1 MFYFDIIALMA
12 GNLILKNLYK
22 IGRKLKEDRIGIVY
36 EALYLPNNTLI
47 SVREYHRKFCHASIV
62 DKLQGAIYQL
72 SLLNHPNIVKIIDSE
87 FLESERFFIVYD
99 TPYQGSLAD
108 ILEKIERFSE
118 EESINIIKIILKALE
133 YAHQKKI
140 IHGALNPENILMQ
153 SNGEIKLINF
163 YTDALLNHFS
173 LSKESLLL
181 NPLYLPP
188 EQLKGETLRK
198 SSDLFSVGILAY
210 KMLSGHN
217 PYPQIESIPMILRNL
232 QRHPESLI
240 IRNPGLSKYL
250 EDIIFKAVEYNPGY
264 RQQSALEMLGDFNS
278 GKVTIRVEEIKMREA
293 LKKQQKTTPAI
304 QSTTAQEIEL
314 PPMKKTEN
322 RQTKSFQYNNHYAA
336 EEPATKKRAV
346 TMKNININKKVLAK
360 NLFYLFIGLSF
371 LGISIAIVNSLFVSY
386 FTSIPKLE
394 IPQLTGLPEEEAI
407 LKLEDLGLKQKI
419 AGYVNSDTITSNHV
433 VSTIPASGRV
443 VKKYR
448 LVKLFISKGNEQLLI
463 PDLIESHLNN
473 VRKVVEDKGFVLNI
487 KARHYNRELADNIII
502 SQTPSPNTPA
512 DKGTA
517 IDVIVS
523 AGYPVAISLVD
534 KSEDTAIVKVG
545 AENLPSWEAQK
556 VVIYLQDKSGRY
568 KYFEKTIEPGEKLV
582 KEITT
587 EPDAVIEVYYFEDLA
602 LKQEL
607 KYL

>member
-1 MFYFDIIALMA
+1 MFYFDIIAAMA

-22 IGRKLKEDRIGIVY
+22 IGRKLKEDRIGALY
-36 EALYLPNNTLI
+36 EVLYLPNNTLL
-47 SVREYHRKFCHASIV
+47 SAREYRRKFCHPSIV
-62 DKLQGAIYQL
+62 DKIQGAIYQL
-72 SLLNHPNIVKIIDSE
+72 AVLNHPNIVKVIDSE
-87 FLESERFFIVYD
+87 FLEGERFFIIYD

-108 ILEKIERFSE
+108 ILEKIEKFSE
-118 EESINIIKIILKALE
+118 KESINIIKIILKALE
-133 YAHQKKI
+133 YVHQKKI
-140 IHGALNPENILMQ
+140 IHGALNLENVWMQ
-153 SNGEIKLINF
+153 SNGEIKLANL

-181 NPLYLPP
+181 NPLFLPP
-188 EQLKGETLRK
+188 EQLKGETLKK

-210 KMLSGHN
+210 RMLSGHN

-232 QRHPESLI
+232 QRRPESLI
-240 IRNPGLSKYL
+240 IRNPSLSKYL
-250 EDIIFKAVEYNPGY
+250 EDIIFKALEYKQGY

-278 GKVTIRVEEIKMREA
+278 GKVTIRVEELKMRES
-293 LKKQQKTTPAI
+293 LKQQ
-304 QSTTAQEIEL
+304 QETTAKESSPRQEVDL
-314 PPMKKTEN
+314 PPMNKMDN
-322 RQTKSFQYNNHYAA
+322 RQTKTIQYNNNRPEPLEKIIAQKKAA
-336 EEPATKKRAV
+336 
-346 TMKNININKKVLAK
+346 TMNINKKKLTK
-360 NLFYLFIGLSF
+360 NLFYLFIAISF
-371 LGISIAIVNSLFVSY
+371 IGISLAIINSLFVSY
-386 FTSIPKLE
+386 FTSIPKQE
-394 IPQLTGLPEEEAI
+394 IPQIIGLPTEEAI
-407 LKLEDLGLKQKI
+407 AKLEGLALKQKI
-419 AGYVNSDTITSNHV
+419 AGYINSDTITENHV
-433 VSTIPASGRV
+433 VSTIPATGRV

-473 VRKVVEDKGFVLNI
+473 VKKVVEDKGFVLTV
-487 KARHYNRELADNIII
+487 RGRTYSREFADNIIL
-502 SQTPSPNTPA
+502 SQNPTPNSAA

-523 AGYPVAISLVD
+523 AGYPVAISLID

-556 VVIYLQDKSGRY
+556 VVIYLQDHSGRY

-602 LKQEL
+602 LKQEI